1 MTIGNPF
8 ALSHTVTVG
17 VISATSRPI
26 PLDGRLQQVLQT
38 DAAVNP
44 GNSGGPLLNLRGEV
58 VGMTT
63 ALLHTGAGANVG
75 VGFAIPINLVRDLL
89 DDLRHGDVRHARL
102 GAQVRL
108 VPRAARSMLGLGE
121 TGGVLVVTVEP
132 NGPAHLSDIR
142 PGDVILELNGEPQD
156 SPEQLIRTVSR
167 FAPGTEVTVLLMR
180 GQSRRE
186 QKVIL
191 GEMEIS

>member
-1 MTIGNPF
+1 MAIGNPF

-26 PLDGRLQQVLQT
+26 PVEGRLQQVLQT

-63 ALLHTGAGANVG
+63 ALLHTGAGTNVG
-75 VGFAIPINLVRDLL
+75 VGFAIPINLVNGLL
-89 DDLRHGDVRHARL
+89 DDLRQGDVRHARL
-102 GAQVRL
+102 GAQIRP
-108 VPRAARSMLGLGE
+108 VPRAARSVLGLGE

-132 NGPAHLSDIR
+132 GGPADQADLR
-142 PGDVILELNGEPQD
+142 PGDVILELNGEPQN
-156 SPEQLIRTVSR
+156 SPDQFIQTVSSL
-167 FAPGTEVTVLLMR
+167 ASGAEVTVLLMR
-180 GQSRRE
+180 GGSQRE
-186 QKVIL
+186 QKVTL
-191 GEMEIS
+191 GEMKIS